1 MWHRF
6 TVKWCS
12 VYYTVSILVVHKT
25 YIRCK
30 LNIISEFI
38 SIFISSYWSYYIEVS
53 TCTINSFNIE
63 TKYMTYIKIESV
75 KAHGDVLW
83 LCMQICFLISVHVH
97 THTQTHTDTHTHT
110 RTHAHKRT
118 HAGTHMRAHTRT
130 STQIWAC
137 LHVSIYFC
145 VCQAVGLFLGA
156 DPPWVEQVG
165 WW

>member
-25 YIRCK
+25 YIRCT

-97 THTQTHTDTHTHT
+97 THTQTHTDTNAHT
-110 RTHAHKRT
+110 
-118 HAGTHMRAHTRT
+118 RAHTCEHT
-130 STQIWAC
+130 HAQVHKYGLVCMCQSTFVCVRQ
-137 LHVSIYFC
+137 LVYFW
-145 VCQAVGLFLGA
+145 VQTPPGLNR
-156 DPPWVEQVG
+156 
-165 WW
+165 